1 VDGHVTEPREN
12 VMSHTRPVDRSVVER
27 PNIQEMY
34 VVHRVFRRELTLLPE
49 LIRGVHEGD
58 TKRARLVGAHLR
70 LILDGL
76 HMHHTGEDEVLWPR
90 LLDRAAPSAVLVR
103 TMQAQHEQVDVHLD
117 RLDPLLR
124 TWMSTA
130 AVLRGEQVARVTD
143 ELRSSLLEHLDL
155 EEREI
160 LPLVFQHI
168 TVAEWNSLGEH
179 GRSTI
184 PARLMPVLFGSVLED
199 ADPREQKMML
209 APLPPPVRLLLRT
222 WGARHYSRYIRQVRG
237 E

>member
-1 VDGHVTEPREN
+1 
-12 VMSHTRPVDRSVVER
+12 
-27 PNIQEMY
+27 
-34 VVHRVFRRELTLLPE
+34 
-49 LIRGVHEGD
+49 
-58 TKRARLVGAHLR
+58 
-70 LILDGL
+70 
-76 HMHHTGEDEVLWPR
+76 
-90 LLDRAAPSAVLVR
+90 
-103 TMQAQHEQVDVHLD
+103 
-117 RLDPLLR
+117 
-124 TWMSTA
+124 MSTA